1 MILLNIWKKNQ
12 IKKKLNTMGK
22 KAKEHRKRVQK
33 RNDRIKMEQRRY
45 EKMMNEMMAKQME
58 LLKQQES
65 QENQNTPQQ

>member
-1 MILLNIWKKNQ
+1 
-12 IKKKLNTMGK
+12 MGK

-33 RNDRIKMEQRRY
+33 RNERIKMEQRRY